1 MDAKIL
7 MFIVIMLILLVA
19 GVIIYK
25 KGQ

>member
-19 GVIIYK
+19 GIIIYK